1 MGMSDDMSTE
11 FTSEELLSQAQ
22 GNATALALSAIAFA
36 KERNISADEFTAF
49 VGQRFAPLWEELRG
63 QGVKDVARMV
73 ALNMVSVGASLRSLS
88 GDDTHAEVLIAEW
101 PDNDFM
107 GELGV
112 TQSDSEAMWN
122 LWNPIMEYLGIRY
135 AWQRQDEAVKM
146 TLEREST
153 Q

>member
-1 MGMSDDMSTE
+1 
-11 FTSEELLSQAQ
+11 
-22 GNATALALSAIAFA
+22 
-36 KERNISADEFTAF
+36 
-49 VGQRFAPLWEELRG
+49 
-63 QGVKDVARMV
+63 MV